1 MVSRLVKR
9 GMPTDTLERA
19 QKWRKRHL
27 EAGRVKGSRF
37 NPSSVKPANLPR
49 AVQCIPV
56 ADIEALGVLLDGAET
71 SGNSYSV
78 AIHVFQVRNLL
89 RKTPTG
95 ASPRLSLRVWLKLL
109 DYMLA
114 KDSEIRHAPDLGA
127 LLTPDEFGRRVC
139 PAGWDANTVLDE
151 ACDFDDIS
159 INGWPDYPDRE
170 V

>member
-1 MVSRLVKR
+1 
-9 GMPTDTLERA
+9 MPIDTVERA

-27 EAGRVKGSRF
+27 EAGRVKGTRF
-37 NPSSVKPANLPR
+37 DPSPAKPVSLPR
-49 AVQCIPV
+49 AVLCIPV

-71 SGNSYSV
+71 SGNAYSV

-89 RKTPTG
+89 RKTPAG
-95 ASPRLSLRVWLKLL
+95 ASPRLTLRVWLKLL

-114 KDSEIRHAPDLGA
+114 KDAEIRCAPDLGA
-127 LLTPDEFGRRVC
+127 LLTPDEFGQRVC
-139 PAGWDANTVLDE
+139 LAGWAANTVLDE

-159 INGWPDYPDRE
+159 INGWPDYPDDE